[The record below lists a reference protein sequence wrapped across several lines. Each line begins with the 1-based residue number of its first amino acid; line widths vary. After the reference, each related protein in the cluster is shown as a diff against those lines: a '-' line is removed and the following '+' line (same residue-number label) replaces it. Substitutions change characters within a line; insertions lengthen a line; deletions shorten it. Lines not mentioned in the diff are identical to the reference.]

1 MNLEHAISVKTV
13 ILSIGIIQERDPHLE
28 TGIRAIMIDIGLKS
42 VAEQPG
48 IIQTNFTMSLWKRG
62 HGAIDFLPGIL
73 KAIVWRGIA
82 CHNQ

>member
-1 MNLEHAISVKTV
+1 
-13 ILSIGIIQERDPHLE
+13 
-28 TGIRAIMIDIGLKS
+28 MIDIGLKS